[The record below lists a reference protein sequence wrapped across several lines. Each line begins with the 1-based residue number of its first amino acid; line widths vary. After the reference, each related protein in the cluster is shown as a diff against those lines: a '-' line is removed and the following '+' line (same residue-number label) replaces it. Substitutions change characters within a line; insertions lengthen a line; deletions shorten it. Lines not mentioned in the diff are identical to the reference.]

1 MSAPRPPLRPEP
13 HTATRPHCL
22 LAADQRYVVEP
33 RGQFAIARRL
43 GAVDIQSCALC
54 EGQTTETYHDAR
66 GYRFVRPC
74 SGLQLDRRIDRFN
87 RAFIPARYC
96 DASIDQVDIHNDQIA
111 TIVSI
116 LGDYLHKFTPGDQ
129 GFVFMGEVGSG
140 KTHLMIACLR
150 YLTLELGI
158 HSRFVEFSH
167 LLGELRDLYNQNRS
181 EAEILGPMVKI
192 PILAI
197 DELGKG
203 RGSEFEQ
210 RIIDELI
217 SRRYNE
223 SGLTTFFTTN
233 YYPGDN
239 ASSHG
244 HGIESRSAH
253 RVRQELT
260 DRIGERVASR
270 LFEMCEFI
278 SMPNVD
284 YRQYRFSQRRR

>member
-1 MSAPRPPLRPEP
+1 
-13 HTATRPHCL
+13 
-22 LAADQRYVVEP
+22 LAV
-33 RGQFAIARRL
+33 ARRL
-43 GAVDIQSCALC
+43 GAVDVQRCTMC
-54 EGQTTETYHDAR
+54 EGQATETFYDDR

-74 SGLQLDRRIDRFN
+74 AGLQLDRRIERFN
-87 RAFIPARYC
+87 RALIPARYC
-96 DASIDQVDIHNDQIA
+96 DACLEHTDIHHEQIA
-111 TIVSI
+111 VIVSI
-116 LGDYLHKFTPGDQ
+116 LDDYLHKFTPGDQ

-140 KTHLMIACLR
+140 KTHLMTACLR
-150 YLTLELGI
+150 YLTLELGVYC
-158 HSRFVEFSH
+158 RFVEFSH

-181 EAEILGPMVKI
+181 EAELLTPLVRI
-192 PILAI
+192 PVLAI

-233 YYPGDN
+233 YYPGDAPPS
-239 ASSHG
+239 ASAHHHG
-244 HGIESRSAH
+244 AHHGAHHDGLHRAESRAAH

-270 LFEMCEFI
+270 IFDMCDFI
-278 SMPNVD
+278 SMPGVD